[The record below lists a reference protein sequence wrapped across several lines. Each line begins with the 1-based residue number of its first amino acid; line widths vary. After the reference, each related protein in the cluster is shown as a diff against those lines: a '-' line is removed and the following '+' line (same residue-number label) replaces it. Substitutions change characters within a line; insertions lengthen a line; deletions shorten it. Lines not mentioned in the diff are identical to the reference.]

1 MDEIKKELM
10 ERLLSAYRG
19 ALEDGG
25 IDKICQTL
33 AERKARNVEDEGE
46 QRAQLTFDLRN
57 RIEIN
62 NDEFAIAAD
71 VKISEKNTLI
81 FHAEETFSLSGQQE
95 LPLNGSAGAKAPEA
109 KE

>member
-1 MDEIKKELM
+1 MDEMKKELM

-25 IDKICQTL
+25 IDKICQML
-33 AERKARNVEDEGE
+33 SDRKARNVEDEGE

-62 NDEFAIAAD
+62 NADFAISAD
-71 VKISEKNTLI
+71 LKISEKNTLT
-81 FHAEETFSLSGQQE
+81 FHAEESFSLSGQQE
-95 LPLNGSAGAKAPEA
+95 LPLDESDGAGSED